1 MPVHVSWGRHVVNV
15 RCDWFVCLSS
25 KVWETRGI
33 FLGIHEFLWFFSFF
47 LQNNLVPTN
56 YDIGAYLAGDQVIH
70 SGQVMQ
76 YGSMGSFVIC
86 HALYSKLSIITLQCR
101 PMSIM
106 TSQITGKPVYL
117 FNSFFRLAATKI
129 SKLRITVLC
138 DGTVQIHRW
147 PVDSR
152 HKVPV
157 MGKNRL
163 HVMTSWWLLQ
173 NNSVTNYDTW
183 LHSVGNEII
192 GITPIPYR
200 LLETQ
205 DIIIVAV
212 TDLFI
217 LKGG

>member
-15 RCDWFVCLSS
+15 RCDWLVCLSS

-76 YGSMGSFVIC
+76 YGSVGSFVMC

-106 TSQITGKPVYL
+106 TSQITGKSVYL

-129 SKLRITVLC
+129 SKIHITVPLWWNC
-138 DGTVQIHRW
+138 GN
-147 PVDSR
+147 PE
-152 HKVPV
+152 
-157 MGKNRL
+157 
-163 HVMTSWWLLQ
+163 MTSGFPSQ
-173 NNSVTNYDTW
+173 SASNVEKASPCHDVMMTF
-183 LHSVGNEII
+183 
-192 GITPIPYR
+192 
-200 LLETQ
+200 
-205 DIIIVAV
+205 A
-212 TDLFI
+212 
-217 LKGG
+217 K